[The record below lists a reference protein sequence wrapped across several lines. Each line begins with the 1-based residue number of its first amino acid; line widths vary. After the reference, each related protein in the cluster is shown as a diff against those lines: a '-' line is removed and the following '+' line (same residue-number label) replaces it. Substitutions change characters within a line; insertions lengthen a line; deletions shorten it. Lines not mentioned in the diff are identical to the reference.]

1 VVRRH
6 QLSIAGNNSVPYHR
20 EIAMCPRGM
29 LRALLDGMTVRGDVL
44 LLAIALSGTSH
55 AEPAATCAALCRR
68 LSDCKISSISSKTC
82 TDACKKQGLEAT
94 ARGRATILGLTRSSC
109 SVLQS
114 TFGEPGRDD
123 DEDDNDDIDA
133 DAGESRPPA
142 RAPAPAPAQ
151 ARAQA
156 DSNPS
161 PRRGWLGL
169 AGEDPESDAG
179 PQGVIVVD
187 VLPGSPAASAGLRA
201 GDQIGAVNGRPVGS
215 NLELTRRMA
224 VLPPGTALR
233 LSVRRGNRV
242 RDVAVTLGEPPAPI
256 GSTNGARARPAAPA
270 PVRSSGSSG
279 SGKWHCRAVGTY
291 APPSMYGPG
300 PDYSR
305 PQNADVTWDGETPDA
320 AGREAI
326 NLCESVLTTKLV
338 VMPDSLVLDHCK
350 VIRCSR

>member
-1 VVRRH
+1 V
-6 QLSIAGNNSVPYHR
+6 SVGH
-20 EIAMCPRGM
+20 ATCT
-29 LRALLDGMTVRGDVL
+29 LDGMTVRGVVL
-44 LLAIALSGTSH
+44 LLAIALSGTGH

-68 LSDCKISSISSKTC
+68 LSDCKTSSISSKTC

-94 ARGRATILGLTRSSC
+94 ARGRAAILGLTRSSC
-109 SVLQS
+109 SVIQS
-114 TFGEPGRDD
+114 TFGEPGRGD
-123 DEDDNDDIDA
+123 DDNDDFDG
-133 DAGESRPPA
+133 DEGDVRPPA
-142 RAPAPAPAQ
+142 QAP

-156 DSNPS
+156 DSNRS

-179 PQGVIVVD
+179 SQGVIVVD

-201 GDQIGAVNGRPVGS
+201 GDQIGAVNGRPIGTS
-215 NLELTRRMA
+215 LELTRRMA

-291 APPSMYGPG
+291 APPSMYGRG